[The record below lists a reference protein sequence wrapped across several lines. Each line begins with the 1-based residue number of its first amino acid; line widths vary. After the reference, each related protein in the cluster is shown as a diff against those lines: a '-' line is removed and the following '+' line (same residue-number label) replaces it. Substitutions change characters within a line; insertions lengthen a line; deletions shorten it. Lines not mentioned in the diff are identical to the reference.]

1 MAVQEKEQGL
11 GNCPICGRVA
21 LGHYGGT
28 GQLTMIEGPE
38 ALRLRDGAALCSSCV
53 RALRVMYP
61 LQCSFDE
68 TKRELMRS
76 DPLAKLSAEEALEAR
91 GQLTA
96 FRESLREEYGFRSAV
111 FRVDAAA
118 ESKEGLL
125 QSPLVTFF
133 GQVVYGSFWMND
145 DVTILSG
152 GRETKATLVAID
164 EYRFRIPF
172 SRLKDWLR
180 RTDPAG
186 KVGENGYPCQLVI
199 QAKGITAQPGDLIV
213 KD

>member
-1 MAVQEKEQGL
+1 MAVKEKEQGL

-21 LGHYGGT
+21 LRHYGGT
-28 GQLTMIEGPE
+28 GQLTMIEGPD
-38 ALRLRDGAALCSSCV
+38 ALRPSDGAHLCSSCV

-61 LQCSFDE
+61 LECSFDE
-68 TKRELMRS
+68 KKRELMRR
-76 DPLAKLSAEEALEAR
+76 DPLGALSTEEALEAR
-91 GQLTA
+91 KQLTA
-96 FRESLREEYGFRSAV
+96 FRESLREEYGFRGAV
-111 FRVDAAA
+111 FKVDAMA

-125 QSPLVTFF
+125 QAPLVTFF
-133 GQVVYGSFWMND
+133 GQVVYGTFWMND

-172 SRLKDWLR
+172 SGLKEWMR

-186 KVGENGYPCQLVI
+186 KVGENGYPCELVI
-199 QAKGITAQPGDLIV
+199 QAKGISVQPGDLIV